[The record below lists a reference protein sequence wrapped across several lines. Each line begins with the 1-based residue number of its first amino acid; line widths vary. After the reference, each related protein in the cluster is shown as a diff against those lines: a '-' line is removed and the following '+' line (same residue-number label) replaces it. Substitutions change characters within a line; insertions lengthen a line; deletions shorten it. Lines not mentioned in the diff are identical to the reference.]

1 MPETYSDHK
10 KFEEILKTKEIEI
23 KKEFVVDPCAIDIDH
38 KNFDEILL
46 QPTKIEIKEEC
57 VADPLAIDI
66 DDKEATSC

>member
-38 KNFDEILL
+38 KNFDEI
-46 QPTKIEIKEEC
+46 EIKEEC